1 MEKLIK
7 DAHDEISRDY
17 NKFIENSRIK
27 VNKYLNFVLWF
38 FILTGPLIALGVY
51 FDIYKDISYYTCIVI
66 SVVMFLMSGIHF
78 LILKKFPASI
88 TTSMFALLALDILI
102 VYMALFRFDLQKNT
116 PKLMDTF

>member
-78 LILKKFPASI
+78 LILKSRC
-88 TTSMFALLALDILI
+88 FAKH
-102 VYMALFRFDLQKNT
+102 MGRF
-116 PKLMDTF
+116 